1 MITDLQVH
9 LSLLIMTGVDVVK
22 MEQESPVQFN
32 LNTEGFIVGES
43 KINFVLKDLPE
54 DQSIFLDF
62 CGDLLY
68 SLSIN
73 GIIRPV
79 EDVIWT
85 NNQISL
91 SGLRKGGI

>member
-9 LSLLIMTGVDVVK
+9 LSLLIMTGTDVVK